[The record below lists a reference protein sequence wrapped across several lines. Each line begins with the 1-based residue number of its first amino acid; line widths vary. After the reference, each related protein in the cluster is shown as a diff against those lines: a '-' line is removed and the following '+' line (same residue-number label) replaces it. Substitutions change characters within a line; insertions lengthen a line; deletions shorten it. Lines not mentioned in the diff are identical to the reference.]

1 MDKLWA
7 PWRSQYLTAIT
18 DKKSKKK
25 ECLFCRIAKEQEDR
39 KNAIFVRRKHCYA
52 VLNIFPYNNGH
63 SLVVPYRH
71 VSDLSR
77 LNEEEKL
84 EFFALI
90 DHVKGLM
97 ARELKPDGFNIGMNI
112 GKAAGAGV
120 PDHIH
125 MHIVPRWLGDVNF
138 MPVISQTKVIS
149 QSLNELY
156 KRLSAA
162 HKVAETKKKA

>member
-18 DKKSKKK
+18 DKKSKTKK
-25 ECLFCRIAKEQEDR
+25 CLFCRIAEEQDDR
-39 KNAIFVRRKHCYA
+39 KNAIFVRREHCYA

-97 ARELKPDGFNIGMNI
+97 VRELNPDGFNIGMNI

-138 MPVISQTKVIS
+138 MPVISETKVIS

-162 HKVAETKKKA
+162 HKAAENKKKT